1 MSSVPVIL
9 DAAHASF
16 ILSGV
21 SINAAACRPGGL
33 PALARAVGCRVAEDR
48 SSVTILLGTAA
59 AADLLDGVRR
69 SGAIAVVFN
78 DPPSHRTLQLK
89 GQDALI
95 LPPEPGDRELIERY
109 TRAFVVSLAPFDHT
123 EAMVRALLALPD
135 GEFTTVRF
143 TPSSAFTQTPGPRAG
158 EPLRGLP

>member
-1 MSSVPVIL
+1 MPSAPPIL
-9 DAAHASF
+9 DAAHAGF
-16 ILSGV
+16 ILGGV

-33 PALARAVGCRVAEDR
+33 PALARAVGCRVADDR

-89 GQDALI
+89 GRDAMV
-95 LPPEPGDRELIERY
+95 LPPEQGDSELIERY
-109 TRAFVVSLAPFDHT
+109 TRAFVRALAPFGHS
-123 EAMVRALLALPD
+123 EAMVRALLAFPG
-135 GEFTTVRF
+135 GELTSVRF

-158 EPLRGLP
+158 EPLGGAS